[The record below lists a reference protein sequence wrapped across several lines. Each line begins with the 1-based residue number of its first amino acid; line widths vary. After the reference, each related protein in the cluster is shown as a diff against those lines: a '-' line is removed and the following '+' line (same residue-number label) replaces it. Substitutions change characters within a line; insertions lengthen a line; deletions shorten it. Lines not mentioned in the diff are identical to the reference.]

1 MSFEFSRR
9 NFMKYT
15 AVAAVALA
23 GASLFTGCKNSGD
36 SYNLLKEGAGEL
48 TVLQVTAAMGTK
60 NKDGKYTFP
69 ALQAGQYA
77 QNGQHAQIS
86 FPMSITNGRTNP
98 IYVTP
103 NNFKVVVTSSDGKNV
118 KKYSVTIE
126 DALKDTNLKKG
137 SSVYGK
143 VTIAQDVTL
152 KEGDVVVLT
161 YCPDL
166 QYNEYSLNWKLT
178 VPKKE
183 SSASTTSTT
192 T

>member
-48 TVLQVTAAMGTK
+48 TVLQVTAAMGNK
-60 NKDGKYTFP
+60 NKDGKYTIP
-69 ALQAGQYA
+69 ALQD
-77 QNGQHAQIS
+77 GQHAEIS

-103 NNFKVVVTSSDGKNV
+103 DNFKVVVTSSDGKNV

-137 SSVYGK
+137 SSVSGN
-143 VTIAQDVTL
+143 VTAQDVTL
-152 KEGDVVVLT
+152 KAGDVVVLT

-178 VPKKE
+178 VPKSE
-183 SSASTTSTT
+183 NPSASGTT
-192 T
+192 

>member
-48 TVLQVTAAMGTK
+48 TVLQVTAAMGK
-60 NKDGKYTFP
+60 KKDGKYTIP
-69 ALQAGQYA
+69 ALQDC
-77 QNGQHAQIS
+77 QHAVIS

-103 NNFKVVVTSSDGKNV
+103 DNFKVVVTSSDGKTV
-118 KKYSVTIE
+118 KKYSVTI
-126 DALKDTNLKKG
+126 DDDLKDTNLKKG
-137 SSVYGK
+137 SSVSGN
-143 VTIAQDVTL
+143 VTAQGVDL

-178 VPKKE
+178 VSKSENP
-183 SSASTTSTT
+183 SASGTT
-192 T
+192 

>member
-48 TVLQVTAAMGTK
+48 TVLQVTAAMGK
-60 NKDGKYTFP
+60 YDDKSKKYTAP
-69 ALQAGQYA
+69 DITGTT
-77 QNGQHAQIS
+77 IK
-86 FPMSITNGRTNP
+86 FPMKITNNRTNP

-143 VTIAQDVTL
+143 VTVQDVTL
-152 KEGDVVVLT
+152 KAGDVVVLT

-178 VPKKE
+178 VSKSENP
-183 SSASTTSTT
+183 SASGTT
-192 T
+192 

>member
-36 SYNLLKEGAGEL
+36 SYNLLKEGVGEL

-69 ALQAGQYA
+69 ALQAGQ
-77 QNGQHAQIS
+77 NVKIS

-103 NNFKVVVTSSDGKNV
+103 NNFKVVVTSSDGKTV
-118 KKYSVTIE
+118 KKHSVTI
-126 DALKDTNLKKG
+126 DDDLKDTNLKKG
-137 SSVYGK
+137 SSVSGH
-143 VTIAQDVTL
+143 VTIAQGVEL

-178 VPKKE
+178 VSKSENP
-183 SSASTTSTT
+183 STSGTT
-192 T
+192 

>member
-48 TVLQVTAAMGTK
+48 TVLQVTAAMGK
-60 NKDGKYTFP
+60 YDDKSKKYTAP
-69 ALQAGQYA
+69 DITGTTTT
-77 QNGQHAQIS
+77 IE
-86 FPMSITNGRTNP
+86 FPMKITNNRTNP

-103 NNFKVVVTSSDGKNV
+103 NNFKVVVTSSDGKTV

-143 VTIAQDVTL
+143 VTTVQDVTL
-152 KEGDVVVLT
+152 KAGDVVVLT

-178 VPKKE
+178 VSKSE
-183 SSASTTSTT
+183 NTSASGTT
-192 T
+192 

>member
-48 TVLQVTAAMGTK
+48 TVLQVTAAMGK
-60 NKDGKYTFP
+60 YDDKSKKYTAP
-69 ALQAGQYA
+69 DITTGTT
-77 QNGQHAQIS
+77 IE
-86 FPMSITNGRTNP
+86 FPMKITNNRTNP

-103 NNFKVVVTSSDGKNV
+103 NNFKVVVTSSDGKTV

-137 SSVYGK
+137 SSVSGK
-143 VTIAQDVTL
+143 VTTVSAVAL

>member
-48 TVLQVTAAMGTK
+48 TVLQVTAAMGNK

-69 ALQAGQYA
+69 ALQVGQD
-77 QNGQHAQIS
+77 GQDVKIS

-103 NNFKVVVTSSDGKNV
+103 DNFKVVVTSSDGKNV

-137 SSVYGK
+137 SSVSGN
-143 VTIAQDVTL
+143 VTAQGVAL

-178 VPKKE
+178 VSK
-183 SSASTTSTT
+183 
-192 T
+192 

>member
-48 TVLQVTAAMGTK
+48 TVLQVTAAMGNYDDK
-60 NKDGKYTFP
+60 SKKYTAP
-69 ALQAGQYA
+69 DITGTTTT
-77 QNGQHAQIS
+77 IE
-86 FPMSITNGRTNP
+86 FPMKITNGRTNP

-103 NNFKVVVTSSDGKNV
+103 NNFKVVVTSSDGKTV

-143 VTIAQDVTL
+143 VTTVEKVAL
-152 KEGDVVVLT
+152 KAGDVVVLT

-178 VPKKE
+178 VSKKE

>member
-36 SYNLLKEGAGEL
+36 SYNPLKEGVGEL
-48 TVLQVTAAMGTK
+48 TVLQVTAAMGNK
-60 NKDGKYTFP
+60 NKDGKYTIP
-69 ALQAGQYA
+69 ALQDGH
-77 QNGQHAQIS
+77 HAEIS

-103 NNFKVVVTSSDGKNV
+103 DNFKVVVTSSDGKNV

-143 VTIAQDVTL
+143 VTVQDVTL
-152 KEGDVVVLT
+152 KVGDVVVLT

-178 VPKKE
+178 VSKSE
-183 SSASTTSTT
+183 NTSTSPAPGT

>member
-48 TVLQVTAAMGTK
+48 TVLQVTAAMGNK
-60 NKDGKYTFP
+60 NKDGKYTIP
-69 ALQAGQYA
+69 ALHAPQDGQ
-77 QNGQHAQIS
+77 NVKIS

-137 SSVYGK
+137 SSVSGN
-143 VTIAQDVTL
+143 VTAQDVTL
-152 KEGDVVVLT
+152 KAGDVVVLT

-178 VPKKE
+178 VPKSE
-183 SSASTTSTT
+183 NPSASGTT
-192 T
+192 

>member
-48 TVLQVTAAMGTK
+48 TVLQVTAAMGK
-60 NKDGKYTFP
+60 YDDKSKKYTAP
-69 ALQAGQYA
+69 DITGTTTT
-77 QNGQHAQIS
+77 IE
-86 FPMSITNGRTNP
+86 FPMKITNNRTNP

-103 NNFKVVVTSSDGKNV
+103 NNFKVVVTSSDGKTV
-118 KKYSVTIE
+118 KKYSVTI
-126 DALKDTNLKKG
+126 DDDLKDTNLKKG
-137 SSVYGK
+137 SSVSGHVK
-143 VTIAQDVTL
+143 TAQPVAL

>member
-36 SYNLLKEGAGEL
+36 SYNLLKEGVGEL
-48 TVLQVTAAMGTK
+48 TVLQVTAAMGNK

-69 ALQAGQYA
+69 ALQD
-77 QNGQHAQIS
+77 GQHAEIS
-86 FPMSITNGRTNP
+86 FPMSITNNRTNP

-137 SSVYGK
+137 SSVSGN
-143 VTIAQDVTL
+143 VTAQGVDL

-178 VPKKE
+178 VSKSENP
-183 SSASTTSTT
+183 SASGTT
-192 T
+192 

>member
-48 TVLQVTAAMGTK
+48 TVLQVTAAMG
-60 NKDGKYTFP
+60 KYDDKSKKYIAPDITT
-69 ALQAGQYA
+69 GTT
-77 QNGQHAQIS
+77 IE
-86 FPMSITNGRTNP
+86 FPMKITNNRTNP

-103 NNFKVVVTSSDGKNV
+103 NNFKVVVTSSDGKTV

-137 SSVYGK
+137 SSVSGK
-143 VTIAQDVTL
+143 VTATAQDVTL
-152 KEGDVVVLT
+152 KAGDVVVLT

>member
-60 NKDGKYTFP
+60 NKDGKYTIP
-69 ALQAGQYA
+69 ALHAPQDGQ
-77 QNGQHAQIS
+77 NVKIS

-103 NNFKVVVTSSDGKNV
+103 DNFKVVVTSSDGKTV
-118 KKYSVTIE
+118 KKYSVTIT
-126 DALKDTNLKKG
+126 DDLKDTNLKKG
-137 SSVYGK
+137 SSVYGT
-143 VTIAQDVTL
+143 VTTVQDVAL

>member
-23 GASLFTGCKNSGD
+23 GASLFTGCKDSGD
-36 SYNLLKEGAGEL
+36 SYNLLKEGVGEL
-48 TVLQVTAAMGTK
+48 TVLQVTAAMGK
-60 NKDGKYTFP
+60 YDDKSKKYTAP
-69 ALQAGQYA
+69 DITGTTTT
-77 QNGQHAQIS
+77 IE
-86 FPMSITNGRTNP
+86 FPMKITNNRTNP

-103 NNFKVVVTSSDGKNV
+103 NNFKVVVTSSDGKTV
-118 KKYSVTIE
+118 KKYSVTI
-126 DALKDTNLKKG
+126 DDDLKDTNLKKG
-137 SSVYGK
+137 SSVSGN
-143 VTIAQDVTL
+143 VTTAQEVAL

-178 VPKKE
+178 VSKSENP
-183 SSASTTSTT
+183 STSGTT
-192 T
+192 

>member
-48 TVLQVTAAMGTK
+48 TVLQVTAAMGNK
-60 NKDGKYTFP
+60 NKDGKYTIP
-69 ALQAGQYA
+69 ALHAPQDGQ
-77 QNGQHAQIS
+77 NVKIS

-137 SSVYGK
+137 SSVSGN
-143 VTIAQDVTL
+143 VTAQGVDL

-178 VPKKE
+178 VSKSENP
-183 SSASTTSTT
+183 STSGTT
-192 T
+192 

>member
-36 SYNLLKEGAGEL
+36 SYNLLKEGVGEL
-48 TVLQVTAAMGTK
+48 TVLQVTAAMGNK
-60 NKDGKYTFP
+60 NKDGKYTIP
-69 ALQAGQYA
+69 ALQDGH
-77 QNGQHAQIS
+77 HAEIS

-103 NNFKVVVTSSDGKNV
+103 DNFKVVVTSSDGKNV

-143 VTIAQDVTL
+143 VTVQDVTL
-152 KEGDVVVLT
+152 KVGDVVVLT

-178 VPKKE
+178 VSKSE
-183 SSASTTSTT
+183 NTSTSPAPGT

>member
-48 TVLQVTAAMGTK
+48 TVLQVTAAMGK
-60 NKDGKYTFP
+60 YDDKSKKYTAP
-69 ALQAGQYA
+69 DITGTT
-77 QNGQHAQIS
+77 IK
-86 FPMSITNGRTNP
+86 FPMKITNNRTNP

-103 NNFKVVVTSSDGKNV
+103 DNFKVVVTSSDGKNV

-137 SSVYGK
+137 SSVSGT
-143 VTIAQDVTL
+143 VTTVSAVAL
-152 KEGDVVVLT
+152 KEGEVVVLT

>member
-23 GASLFTGCKNSGD
+23 GARLFTGCKNSGD

-48 TVLQVTAAMGTK
+48 TVLQVTAAMGNK

-69 ALQAGQYA
+69 ALQD
-77 QNGQHAQIS
+77 GQHAQIS

-143 VTIAQDVTL
+143 VTVQDVTL
-152 KEGDVVVLT
+152 KAGDVVVLT

>member
-48 TVLQVTAAMGTK
+48 TVLQVTAAMGK
-60 NKDGKYTFP
+60 YDDKSKKYTAP
-69 ALQAGQYA
+69 DITAPDITGTTTT
-77 QNGQHAQIS
+77 IE
-86 FPMSITNGRTNP
+86 FPMKITNNRTNP

-137 SSVYGK
+137 SSVSGN
-143 VTIAQDVTL
+143 VTAQGVDL

>member
-60 NKDGKYTFP
+60 NKDGKYTIP
-69 ALQAGQYA
+69 ALHALQD
-77 QNGQHAQIS
+77 GQHAKIS
-86 FPMSITNGRTNP
+86 FRMSITNGRTNP

-103 NNFKVVVTSSDGKNV
+103 DNFKVVVTSSDGKNV
-118 KKYSVTIE
+118 KKYSVTIT
-126 DALKDTNLKKG
+126 DDLKDTNLKKG
-137 SSVYGK
+137 SSVSGE
-143 VTIAQDVTL
+143 VTTVQDVAL

-178 VPKKE
+178 VSKKE

>member
-48 TVLQVTAAMGTK
+48 TVLQVTAAMGNYDDK
-60 NKDGKYTFP
+60 SKKYTAP
-69 ALQAGQYA
+69 DITGTTTT
-77 QNGQHAQIS
+77 IE
-86 FPMSITNGRTNP
+86 FPMKITNNCTNP

-103 NNFKVVVTSSDGKNV
+103 NNFKVVVTSSDGKTV
-118 KKYSVTIE
+118 KKYSVTI
-126 DALKDTNLKKG
+126 DDDLKDTNLKKG
-137 SSVYGK
+137 SSVYGNVK
-143 VTIAQDVTL
+143 TAQAVAL

-178 VPKKE
+178 VSKSE
-183 SSASTTSTT
+183 NTSTSGT

>member
-48 TVLQVTAAMGTK
+48 TVLQVTAAMGNYDDK
-60 NKDGKYTFP
+60 SKKYTAP
-69 ALQAGQYA
+69 DITGTTTT
-77 QNGQHAQIS
+77 IE
-86 FPMSITNGRTNP
+86 FPMKITNNRTNP

-103 NNFKVVVTSSDGKNV
+103 NNFKVVVTSSDGKTV

-143 VTIAQDVTL
+143 VTTVEKVAL
-152 KEGDVVVLT
+152 KAGDVVVLT

-178 VPKKE
+178 VSKSE
-183 SSASTTSTT
+183 NTSTSPAPGT

>member
-48 TVLQVTAAMGTK
+48 TVLQVTAAMGNYDDK
-60 NKDGKYTFP
+60 SKKYTAP
-69 ALQAGQYA
+69 DITGTTTT
-77 QNGQHAQIS
+77 IE
-86 FPMSITNGRTNP
+86 FPMKITNNRTNP

-103 NNFKVVVTSSDGKNV
+103 NNFKVVVTSSDGKTV
-118 KKYSVTIE
+118 KKYSVTI
-126 DALKDTNLKKG
+126 DDDLKDTNLKKG
-137 SSVYGK
+137 SSVYGNVK
-143 VTIAQDVTL
+143 TAQAVAL

-178 VPKKE
+178 VSKSENP
-183 SSASTTSTT
+183 STSGTT
-192 T
+192 

>member
-60 NKDGKYTFP
+60 NKDGKYTIP
-69 ALQAGQYA
+69 DLRD
-77 QNGQHAQIS
+77 GQHAVIS
-86 FPMSITNGRTNP
+86 FPMSITNNRTNP

-103 NNFKVVVTSSDGKNV
+103 DNFKVVVTSSDGKNV
-118 KKYSVTIE
+118 KKYSVKI
-126 DALKDTNLKKG
+126 DDDLKDTNLKKG
-137 SSVYGK
+137 SSVSGD
-143 VTIAQDVTL
+143 VTTVQKIAQ
-152 KEGDVVVLT
+152 KEGDIVVLT

>member
-48 TVLQVTAAMGTK
+48 TVLQVTAAMGK
-60 NKDGKYTFP
+60 YDDKSKKYTAP
-69 ALQAGQYA
+69 DITGTT
-77 QNGQHAQIS
+77 IK
-86 FPMSITNGRTNP
+86 FPMKITNNRTNP

-103 NNFKVVVTSSDGKNV
+103 DNFKVVVTSSDGKTV
-118 KKYSVTIE
+118 KKYSVTIT
-126 DALKDTNLKKG
+126 DDLKDTNLKKG
-137 SSVYGK
+137 SSVSGK
-143 VTIAQDVTL
+143 VTAQGVDL

>member
-48 TVLQVTAAMGTK
+48 TVLQVTAAMGK
-60 NKDGKYTFP
+60 YDDKSKKYTAP
-69 ALQAGQYA
+69 AITDATTT
-77 QNGQHAQIS
+77 IE
-86 FPMSITNGRTNP
+86 FPMKITNNRTNP

-103 NNFKVVVTSSDGKNV
+103 NNFKVVVTSSDGKTV
-118 KKYSVTIE
+118 KKYSVKI
-126 DALKDTNLKKG
+126 DDDLKDTNLKKG
-137 SSVYGK
+137 SSVYGN
-143 VTIAQDVTL
+143 VTTVQGVAL

>member
-1 MSFEFSRR
+1 MSFEVSRR

-48 TVLQVTAAMGTK
+48 TVLQVTAAMGNYDDK
-60 NKDGKYTFP
+60 SKKYTAP
-69 ALQAGQYA
+69 DITGTTTT
-77 QNGQHAQIS
+77 IE
-86 FPMSITNGRTNP
+86 FPMKITNNRTNP

-103 NNFKVVVTSSDGKNV
+103 NNFKVVVTSSDGKTV
-118 KKYSVTIE
+118 KKYSVTI
-126 DALKDTNLKKG
+126 DDDLKDTNLKKG
-137 SSVYGK
+137 SSVYGNVK
-143 VTIAQDVTL
+143 TAQAVAL
-152 KEGDVVVLT
+152 KGGDVVVLT

-178 VPKKE
+178 VSKSE
-183 SSASTTSTT
+183 NTSTSGT

>member
-48 TVLQVTAAMGTK
+48 TVLQVTAAMGK
-60 NKDGKYTFP
+60 KKDGKYTIP
-69 ALQAGQYA
+69 ALQD
-77 QNGQHAQIS
+77 GQHAVIS

-103 NNFKVVVTSSDGKNV
+103 DNFKVVVTSSDGKTV
-118 KKYSVTIE
+118 KKYSVII
-126 DALKDTNLKKG
+126 DDDLKDTNLKKG
-137 SSVYGK
+137 SSVSGN
-143 VTIAQDVTL
+143 VTTVQKIALT
-152 KEGDVVVLT
+152 KGDVVVLT

-178 VPKKE
+178 VSKKE
-183 SSASTTSTT
+183 NSASTTSTT

>member
-36 SYNLLKEGAGEL
+36 SYNLLKEGVGEL
-48 TVLQVTAAMGTK
+48 TVLQVTAAMGNK

-69 ALQAGQYA
+69 ALQDGH
-77 QNGQHAQIS
+77 HATIS

-103 NNFKVVVTSSDGKNV
+103 DNFKVVVTSSDGKNV

-137 SSVYGK
+137 SSVSGN
-143 VTIAQDVTL
+143 VTIAQREGIDL
-152 KEGDVVVLT
+152 KAGDVVVLT

-178 VPKKE
+178 VSKKE

>member
-48 TVLQVTAAMGTK
+48 TVLQVTAAMGK
-60 NKDGKYTFP
+60 YDDKSKKYTAP
-69 ALQAGQYA
+69 DITGTT
-77 QNGQHAQIS
+77 IK
-86 FPMSITNGRTNP
+86 FPMKITNNRTNP

-103 NNFKVVVTSSDGKNV
+103 DNFKVVVTSSDGKNV

-137 SSVYGK
+137 SSVSGK
-143 VTIAQDVTL
+143 VTAQGVAL
-152 KEGDVVVLT
+152 KAGDVVVLT

-178 VPKKE
+178 VSKSE
-183 SSASTTSTT
+183 NTSTSPAPGT

>member
-48 TVLQVTAAMGTK
+48 TVLQVTAAMGNYDDK
-60 NKDGKYTFP
+60 SKKYTAP
-69 ALQAGQYA
+69 DITGTTTT
-77 QNGQHAQIS
+77 IE
-86 FPMSITNGRTNP
+86 FPMKITNNRTNP

-103 NNFKVVVTSSDGKNV
+103 NNFKVVVTSSDGKTV

-137 SSVYGK
+137 SSVSGNVK
-143 VTIAQDVTL
+143 TAQPVAL
-152 KEGDVVVLT
+152 KAGDVVVLT

-178 VPKKE
+178 VSKSENP
-183 SSASTTSTT
+183 SASGTT
-192 T
+192 

>member
-48 TVLQVTAAMGTK
+48 TVLQVTAAMGNYDDK
-60 NKDGKYTFP
+60 SKKYTAP
-69 ALQAGQYA
+69 DVTGTTTT
-77 QNGQHAQIS
+77 IE
-86 FPMSITNGRTNP
+86 FPMKITNNRTNP

-103 NNFKVVVTSSDGKNV
+103 DNFKVVVTSSDGKNV

-137 SSVYGK
+137 SSVYG
-143 VTIAQDVTL
+143 DVTTAQPVAL
-152 KEGDVVVLT
+152 KAGDVVVLT

-178 VPKKE
+178 VPKSE
-183 SSASTTSTT
+183 NPSASGTT
-192 T
+192 

>member
-48 TVLQVTAAMGTK
+48 TVLQVTAAMGK
-60 NKDGKYTFP
+60 YDDKSKKYTAP
-69 ALQAGQYA
+69 DITGTT
-77 QNGQHAQIS
+77 IE
-86 FPMSITNGRTNP
+86 FPMKLTNNRTNP

-103 NNFKVVVTSSDGKNV
+103 NNFKVVVTSSDGKTV

-143 VTIAQDVTL
+143 VTTVEKVAL
-152 KEGDVVVLT
+152 KEGDIVVLT

-178 VPKKE
+178 VSKKE

>member
-1 MSFEFSRR
+1 
-9 NFMKYT
+9 
-15 AVAAVALA
+15 
-23 GASLFTGCKNSGD
+23 
-36 SYNLLKEGAGEL
+36 
-48 TVLQVTAAMGTK
+48 
-60 NKDGKYTFP
+60 
-69 ALQAGQYA
+69 
-77 QNGQHAQIS
+77 
-86 FPMSITNGRTNP
+86 MSITNGRTNP

-103 NNFKVVVTSSDGKNV
+103 DNFKVVVTSSDGKTV

-137 SSVYGK
+137 SSVSGH
-143 VTIAQDVTL
+143 VTTAQDVAL
-152 KEGDVVVLT
+152 KAGDVVVLT

-178 VPKKE
+178 VSKKE

>member
-48 TVLQVTAAMGTK
+48 TVLQVTTAMGK
-60 NKDGKYTFP
+60 KKDGKYTIP
-69 ALQAGQYA
+69 ALRD
-77 QNGQHAQIS
+77 GQHAVIS
-86 FPMSITNGRTNP
+86 FPMSITNNRTNP

-103 NNFKVVVTSSDGKNV
+103 DNFKVVVTSSDGKTV
-118 KKYSVTIE
+118 KKYSVTI
-126 DALKDTNLKKG
+126 DDDLKDTNLKKG
-137 SSVYGK
+137 SSVSGK
-143 VTIAQDVTL
+143 VTTVSAVAL

-178 VPKKE
+178 VSKRENP
-183 SSASTTSTT
+183 STSGTT
-192 T
+192 

>member
-36 SYNLLKEGAGEL
+36 SYNLLKEGVGEL
-48 TVLQVTAAMGTK
+48 TVLQVTAAMGNK

-69 ALQAGQYA
+69 ALQD
-77 QNGQHAQIS
+77 GQHAEIS
-86 FPMSITNGRTNP
+86 FPMSITNNRTNP

-137 SSVYGK
+137 SSVSGN
-143 VTIAQDVTL
+143 VTAQGVDL

-178 VPKKE
+178 VSKKE